1 MVNPFKAAGSAVG
14 GMFSAAR
21 ASDCAPGPATFGA
34 VIVTPIVAPAAFIAA
49 FFTASTKKQK

>member
-1 MVNPFKAAGSAVG
+1 VINPFKAAGSAIS

-34 VIVTPIVAPAAFIAA
+34 VIVTPIIAPVAFIAA
-49 FFTASTKKQK
+49 LFAAKPKK

>member
-1 MVNPFKAAGSAVG
+1 
-14 GMFSAAR
+14 MFSAAR